1 MEVEMQQPRSGDPG
15 TMYECT
21 GRTINGQMRMVPTAE
36 VVELIIGVV
45 MKAKEKYG
53 FRLYGLVFM
62 SNHYHIL
69 VGADDAQHLANFMGY
84 IAGNITREL
93 NNLQG
98 VSGPMWHRR
107 YRAIPV
113 SERVG
118 AARMRMR
125 YILAHGVKEK
135 LVGSIR
141 KWPGASSARWLL
153 DAVESY
159 GVWTDRTAMYR
170 AGSEDESA
178 YQTTYRL
185 EIDLL
190 PEFQSESEAEAKQ
203 RELMRE
209 MGKEIEA
216 ECAAERKKANEEPV
230 GLAKVLATDPFKI
243 PETMAWSRAPR
254 VHAKCAKDRREL
266 ERKLSEVRNAYAEAS
281 AEFRAGKL
289 STMFPMGTFRPHGP
303 FEAWPKDAKAGA
315 A

>member
-1 MEVEMQQPRSGDPG
+1 
-15 TMYECT
+15 MYECT

-36 VVELIIGVV
+36 VVELIIGVI
-45 MKAKEKYG
+45 MKAKTKYK
-53 FRLYGLVFM
+53 FRLYGLVIM
-62 SNHYHIL
+62 SNHYHVL
-69 VGADDAQHLANFMGY
+69 VGANDAKHLANFMGH
-84 IAGNITREL
+84 ITGNITREL
-93 NNLQG
+93 NKLQG

-135 LVGSIR
+135 LVGRIR
-141 KWPGASSARWLL
+141 RWPGASSARWLL
-153 DAVESY
+153 DAAESY

-170 AGSEDESA
+170 AGSKDETKF
-178 YQTTYRL
+178 QTTYRL

-190 PEFQSESEAEAKQ
+190 PEFQDRPDAEAEQ

-216 ECAAERKKANEEPV
+216 ECDTERDEARQEVV

-303 FEAWPKDAKAGA
+303 FAAWPKDAQAGA